1 MSATVL
7 LLFAQAVLGTAAGRG
22 VPGIRP
28 DDTLTRRAS
37 APVAAPPLRS
47 DAATPS
53 ATEET
58 ARPDSEEVARP
69 DSEEASRP
77 DNPRLRRAQERAAR
91 RQARRNAAAADT
103 PAVPRD
109 TLAAD
114 TLAAD
119 TLAADTMQRDTARK
133 PRKATGF
140 LDGAIEGKSTDSLVY
155 DVRNKLVYVYN
166 EGDVT
171 YQNSNLKADF
181 MRIDMTDK
189 TVFAYGKP
197 DSLDGKAI
205 VTKPEFSDG
214 SASYQMDTI
223 TYNFATEK
231 AKIKGVATQQGDG
244 WLVGGSVKKMPDNTI
259 NIQDGMYTTCDETDH
274 PHFYLA
280 MTKAK
285 VQPGKKVITGPA
297 YLVMEDVPIYF
308 LGIPFGFFPIN
319 MGPKSGLLMPSY
331 GEDGTRGFFL
341 RDLGY
346 YITLG
351 DYADLAVR
359 GGFYTLGSWE
369 ASAASRYIK
378 RYKYSGSFNIQYS
391 NIKTGEKGEPDYL
404 KQSNFRVQWTH
415 SQDAK
420 ANPGSTFSASVN
432 FATSGYNRYSA
443 NTLNDILSTQTN
455 SSISYSKS
463 WTGTPFSLSANM
475 AISQNSSNQSISL
488 TLPTVVFNVSRIYPF
503 KRKEKTG
510 KDRWYEKISMQYT
523 GKMTNSVTTT
533 ESEIFTKK
541 TLENMKN
548 GIEHSIP
555 VSASFNVFNYINLS
569 PSFNYNEKWFFKK
582 VEYEWNPMTNK
593 VDTMANEYGFYRL
606 YNYSMSVSAS
616 TTVYGMYDFTKKK
629 RDRKIQA
636 IRHVLTPSIGF
647 SYTPDFGDFKYGYY
661 KSLQRDSLGTTQTYS
676 PYAQNA
682 YSVPSSGRNMSMNFS
697 LSQNLEMKVLSKR
710 DTSGVKKIKLIDEL
724 RISGSYNFLADSMR
738 LSTIPIS
745 FRTTLFGNFGINLSA
760 TLDPYRLTPD
770 GKRINKLF
778 FPGRI
783 VSTGWSFGYTFKSRD
798 DRSQTAI
805 NDITSIPPEY
815 MNPFYDPYG
824 TMDPV
829 LRRQYMAQ
837 TYYDFSL
844 PWNFGFNYT
853 VNYSITTGNYPP
865 KGYKKNVTQTVGF
878 NGSLNLTPKM
888 GITFQGG
895 YDIKANRLT
904 TSSVSITR
912 DLHCWQMSFSWIPFG
927 TYRSWSFNIG
937 VKAASLSDLKYDKSQ
952 SMYENMY

>member
-28 DDTLTRRAS
+28 DDTLTLRAS
-37 APVAAPPLRS
+37 APVAASPLRS

-53 ATEET
+53 DTEE
-58 ARPDSEEVARP
+58 AARP
-69 DSEEASRP
+69 DSEEAARP

-91 RQARRNAAAADT
+91 RQARRNAAAADA

-109 TLAAD
+109 TP
-114 TLAAD
+114 AAD

-308 LGIPFGFFPIN
+308 LGIPYGFFPIN

-853 VNYSITTGNYPP
+853 VNYSISTGNYPP

>member
-37 APVAAPPLRS
+37 APVAASPLRS

-53 ATEET
+53 DTEEA
-58 ARPDSEEVARP
+58 ARPDTEEAARP

-103 PAVPRD
+103 PAVPR
-109 TLAAD
+109 D

-308 LGIPFGFFPIN
+308 LGIPYGFFPIN

>member
-1 MSATVL
+1 ML

-37 APVAAPPLRS
+37 APVAASPLRS

-53 ATEET
+53 DTEE
-58 ARPDSEEVARP
+58 AARP
-69 DSEEASRP
+69 DSEEAARP

-91 RQARRNAAAADT
+91 RQARRNAAAADA
-103 PAVPRD
+103 PAVPRDTLAAD

-308 LGIPFGFFPIN
+308 LGIPYGFFPIN

-541 TLENMKN
+541 TLEDMKN

-676 PYAQNA
+676 PYAVNA

>member
-28 DDTLTRRAS
+28 DDTLTLRAS
-37 APVAAPPLRS
+37 APVAASPLRS

-53 ATEET
+53 DTEEA
-58 ARPDSEEVARP
+58 ARPDT
-69 DSEEASRP
+69 EEAARP

-91 RQARRNAAAADT
+91 RQARRNAAAADA
-103 PAVPRD
+103 PAVPR
-109 TLAAD
+109 D

-308 LGIPFGFFPIN
+308 LGIPYGFFPIN

-853 VNYSITTGNYPP
+853 VNYSISTGNYPP

>member
-1 MSATVL
+1 ML

-37 APVAAPPLRS
+37 APVAASPLRS

-53 ATEET
+53 DTEE
-58 ARPDSEEVARP
+58 AARP

-91 RQARRNAAAADT
+91 RQARRNAAAADA

-109 TLAAD
+109 TP
-114 TLAAD
+114 AAD

-308 LGIPFGFFPIN
+308 LGIPYGFFPIN

-676 PYAQNA
+676 PYAVNA

>member
-1 MSATVL
+1 ML

-28 DDTLTRRAS
+28 DDTLTLRAS
-37 APVAAPPLRS
+37 APVAASPLRS

-53 ATEET
+53 DTEE
-58 ARPDSEEVARP
+58 AARP
-69 DSEEASRP
+69 DSEEAARP

-114 TLAAD
+114 TF
-119 TLAADTMQRDTARK
+119 AADTMQRDTARK

-308 LGIPFGFFPIN
+308 LGIPYGFFPIN

-676 PYAQNA
+676 PYAVNA

>member
-1 MSATVL
+1 ML

-28 DDTLTRRAS
+28 DDTLTLRAS
-37 APVAAPPLRS
+37 APVAASPLRS

-53 ATEET
+53 DTEE
-58 ARPDSEEVARP
+58 AARP
-69 DSEEASRP
+69 DSEEAARP

-103 PAVPRD
+103 PAVPR
-109 TLAAD
+109 D

-308 LGIPFGFFPIN
+308 LGIPYGFFPIN

-676 PYAQNA
+676 PYAVNA

>member
-1 MSATVL
+1 ML

-37 APVAAPPLRS
+37 APVAASPLRS
-47 DAATPS
+47 DVATPS
-53 ATEET
+53 DTEE
-58 ARPDSEEVARP
+58 AA
-69 DSEEASRP
+69 RP

-114 TLAAD
+114 T
-119 TLAADTMQRDTARK
+119 MQRDTTRK

-308 LGIPFGFFPIN
+308 LGIPYGFFPIN

-475 AISQNSSNQSISL
+475 AISQNSQNQSLSI

-682 YSVPSSGRNMSMNFS
+682 YSVPSSGRAMSMNFS